1 MIPVMI
7 GTPLLPEIRELI
19 ERRNFSALQRIF
31 NDWLPVDLAELISD
45 LPENEQGILFRL
57 LPKDVATETFE
68 YLDLDAQEN
77 LLTALTQ
84 KDVTHI
90 LNSMSA
96 DDRTAL
102 LEELPGTVAQEL
114 LKLLSFKE
122 FKIAKTLL
130 AYAEDS
136 VGRLMSPDY
145 LSVKK
150 DWNINQ
156 VLEYIRTY
164 GHESE
169 TLNVIYVVDDH
180 GKLKGELMAREL
192 LLSSPDS
199 KVRDIVSEDK
209 IITLTATQ
217 DQTDALEAF
226 KRYDTVALPVVDSNG
241 YLIGLVTVDDML
253 DVAEEEETEDIQ
265 KFGGI
270 EALEE
275 PYIDL
280 PIPQLIKKRAVW
292 LVVLFIGEMLTAS
305 AMAFFQDELAK
316 AIVLAT
322 FIPLIISSGGNSGSQ
337 AATLIIRSLALG
349 EISIRDWW
357 NVMRREI
364 ISGFALGGMLGI
376 IGVLRV
382 VLWAMIFGQL
392 TLQWIFIGITVGIS
406 LVGIVLFGTLAGS
419 MLPLLLKHWGLD
431 PATSSAPFVA
441 TLVDVT
447 GIVIYFSVASLLL
460 SGILL

>member
-1 MIPVMI
+1 MI
-7 GTPLLPEIRELI
+7 GTPILPEIRELI
-19 ERRNFSALQRIF
+19 EQRNFSALQRLF

-45 LPENEQGILFRL
+45 LPENEQAILFRL

-68 YLDLDAQEN
+68 YLDIDAQQN
-77 LLTALTQ
+77 LLNALTQ

-102 LEELPGTVAQEL
+102 LEELPGTVVQEL

-130 AYAEDS
+130 AYAEGS

-145 LSVKK
+145 LSVKM
-150 DWNINQ
+150 DWDINQ
-156 VLEYIRTY
+156 VLEHIRTF

-169 TLNVIYVVDDH
+169 TLNVIYSVDDH
-180 GKLKGELMAREL
+180 GKLVGELLARDL
-192 LLSSPDS
+192 LLSAPDR
-199 KVRDIVSEDK
+199 KVSDIVSDEDK
-209 IITLTATQ
+209 MITLTATQ
-217 DQTDALEAF
+217 DQQDALEAF
-226 KRYDTVALPVVDSNG
+226 KRYDKVALPVVDSNG
-241 YLIGLVTVDDML
+241 YLIGIVTVDDML

-275 PYIDL
+275 PYIDVPL
-280 PIPQLIKKRAVW
+280 LQLVKKRAVW
-292 LVVLFIGEMLTAS
+292 LVVLFLGEMLTAS
-305 AMAFFQDELAK
+305 AMSYFEGELAK

-337 AATLIIRSLALG
+337 AATLIIRSLSLG
-349 EISIRDWW
+349 EITIRDWW
-357 NVMRREI
+357 NVMQREI
-364 ISGFALGGMLGI
+364 MSGLMLGGILGV
-376 IGVLRV
+376 IGVFRV
-382 VLWAMIFGQL
+382 IFWAMILDHFTQVWL
-392 TLQWIFIGITVGIS
+392 LIAFTVGLS
-406 LVGIVLFGTLAGS
+406 LVGIVLWGTIAGS
-419 MLPLLLKHWGLD
+419 MLPMLLKRAGLD

-447 GIVIYFSVASLLL
+447 GIVIYFSMASLLL
-460 SGILL
+460 RGVLL

>member
-45 LPENEQGILFRL
+45 LPENEQAILFRL

-337 AATLIIRSLALG
+337 AATQAMENKTKIRAATCLAVRANANMN
-349 EISIRDWW
+349 I
-357 NVMRREI
+357 
-364 ISGFALGGMLGI
+364 
-376 IGVLRV
+376 
-382 VLWAMIFGQL
+382 
-392 TLQWIFIGITVGIS
+392 
-406 LVGIVLFGTLAGS
+406 
-419 MLPLLLKHWGLD
+419 LLLLHR
-431 PATSSAPFVA
+431 APWIRQ
-441 TLVDVT
+441 TDRT
-447 GIVIYFSVASLLL
+447 NLLGV
-460 SGILL
+460 S

>member
-1 MIPVMI
+1 MI
-7 GTPLLPEIRELI
+7 GTPILPEIRELI
-19 ERRNFSALQRIF
+19 EQRNFSALQRLF
-31 NDWLPVDLAELISD
+31 DDWLPVDLAELISD
-45 LPENEQGILFRL
+45 LPENEQAILFRL
-57 LPKDVATETFE
+57 LTKDVATETFE
-68 YLDLDAQEN
+68 YLDFDAQQN
-77 LLTALTQ
+77 LLNALTQ

-102 LEELPGTVAQEL
+102 LEELPGPVAQEL

-136 VGRLMSPDY
+136 VGRLMSPDF
-145 LSVKK
+145 LSVNKE
-150 DWNINQ
+150 WEISR

-169 TLNVIYVVDDH
+169 TLNVIYAVDDH
-180 GKLKGELMAREL
+180 GKLVGEMLARDL
-192 LLSSPDS
+192 LLSPLDK
-199 KVRDIVSEDK
+199 KVSDIVSDEDK
-209 IITLTATQ
+209 LITLTATQ
-217 DQTDALEAF
+217 DQIDALETF
-226 KRYDTVALPVVDSNG
+226 KRYDSVALPVVDSNG
-241 YLIGLVTVDDML
+241 YLIGIVTVDDML

-270 EALEE
+270 EALDE
-275 PYIDL
+275 PYIDVPL
-280 PIPQLIKKRAVW
+280 LQLVKNRAVW
-292 LVVLFIGEMLTAS
+292 LVVLFLGEMLTAS
-305 AMAFFQDELAK
+305 AMTYFEGELAK

-337 AATLIIRSLALG
+337 AATLIIRSLSLG

-357 NVMRREI
+357 TVMRREI
-364 ISGFALGGMLGI
+364 LSGLMLGGILGC
-376 IGVLRV
+376 IGVVRV
-382 VLWAMIFGQL
+382 VLWATFLGHYTSTWL
-392 TLQWIFIGITVGIS
+392 LIGITVGIS
-406 LVGIVLFGTLAGS
+406 LVGIVLWGTIAGS
-419 MLPLLLKHWGLD
+419 MLPMLLKRLGLD

-447 GIVIYFSVASLLL
+447 GIIIYFSVASLLL
-460 SGILL
+460 KGVLL

>member
-1 MIPVMI
+1 MI
-7 GTPLLPEIRELI
+7 GTPILPEIRELI

-31 NDWLPVDLAELISD
+31 NDWMPVDLAELISD
-45 LPENEQGILFRL
+45 LPENEQAILFRL

-68 YLDLDAQEN
+68 YLDFDSQQN

-102 LEELPGTVAQEL
+102 LEELPGTVVQEL

-130 AYAEDS
+130 AYTEAS

-150 DWNINQ
+150 DWDINQ
-156 VLEYIRTY
+156 VLEYIRVY

-180 GKLKGELMAREL
+180 GKLKGELLARQL
-192 LLSSPDS
+192 LLSTPEK
-199 KVRDIVSEDK
+199 KVREIISEEK

-217 DQTDALEAF
+217 DQSDALEAF

-241 YLIGLVTVDDML
+241 YLIGVVTVDDML

-275 PYIDL
+275 PYMDL
-280 PIPQLIKKRAVW
+280 SIPELIKKRAVW
-292 LVVLFIGEMLTAS
+292 LVVLFVGEMLTAS
-305 AMAFFQDELAK
+305 AMAFFEDELAK

-337 AATLIIRSLALG
+337 AATLIIRALSLG
-349 EISIRDWW
+349 EITVRDWW
-357 NVMRREI
+357 AIMRREI
-364 ISGFALGGMLGI
+364 LSGLALGGILGF
-376 IGVLRV
+376 IGVFRV
-382 VLWAMIFGQL
+382 IFWAMALGHL
-392 TLQWIFIGITVGIS
+392 TMTWVLMGITVGLS
-406 LVGIVLFGTLAGS
+406 LVGIVLFGTLCGS
-419 MLPLLLKHWGLD
+419 MLPLLLKRWGLD

-460 SGILL
+460 RGILL

>member
-1 MIPVMI
+1 MI

-19 ERRNFSALQRIF
+19 EQRNFSALQRIF

-45 LPENEQGILFRL
+45 LPENEQAILFRL

-68 YLDLDAQEN
+68 YLDLDSQQN

-102 LEELPGTVAQEL
+102 LEELPGTVVQEL

-130 AYAEDS
+130 AYQEGS

-145 LSVKK
+145 LCVPK
-150 DWNINQ
+150 DRDINQ
-156 VLEYIRTY
+156 VLEYIRTF

-169 TLNVIYVVDDH
+169 TLNVIYVVDEH
-180 GKLKGELMAREL
+180 GKLQGELLARTL
-192 LLSSPDS
+192 LLSAPE
-199 KVRDIVSEDK
+199 KKVSEIIDEEK
-209 IITLTATQ
+209 IITLTASQ
-217 DQTDALEAF
+217 DQKDALDAF
-226 KRYDTVALPVVDSNG
+226 KRYDSVALPVVDSNG
-241 YLIGLVTVDDML
+241 YLIGVVTVDDML

-275 PYIDL
+275 PYMDL

-292 LVVLFIGEMLTAS
+292 LVILFIGEMLTAS
-305 AMAFFQDELAK
+305 AMAYFQDELAK

-337 AATLIIRSLALG
+337 AATLIIRALSLG
-349 EISIRDWW
+349 EITIKDWW
-357 NVMRREI
+357 RVMRREI
-364 ISGFALGGMLGI
+364 LSGLALGGILGL
-376 IGVLRV
+376 IGIFRV
-382 VLWAMIFGQL
+382 IMWTMIFGHL
-392 TLQWIFIGITVGIS
+392 NIQWFYIGLTVGIS
-406 LVGIVLFGTLAGS
+406 LLGIVLFGTLTGS
-419 MLPLLLKHWGLD
+419 MLPLLLKRMGLD
-431 PATSSAPFVA
+431 PAVSSAPFVA

-460 SGILL
+460 GGILL

>member
-1 MIPVMI
+1 MI
-7 GTPLLPEIRELI
+7 GNPLLPEIRELI
-19 ERRNFSALQRIF
+19 EQRNFSALQRIF

-45 LPENEQGILFRL
+45 LPESEQGILFRL
-57 LPKDVATETFE
+57 LQKDIATETFA
-68 YLDLDAQEN
+68 YLDLDSQQN
-77 LLTALTQ
+77 LLTALTK
-84 KDVTHI
+84 KDVTHL

-102 LEELPGTVAQEL
+102 LEELPSAVVQEL

-130 AYAEDS
+130 AYAEGS

-145 LSVKK
+145 LSVKR
-150 DWNINQ
+150 DWDINQ
-156 VLEYIRTY
+156 VLHHIRTY

-169 TLNVIYVVDDH
+169 TLNVIYVVDDI
-180 GKLKGELMAREL
+180 GKLKGELLARTL
-192 LLSSPDS
+192 LLSTP
-199 KVRDIVSEDK
+199 KKKVSEIIDEEK
-209 IITLTATQ
+209 LITLTAAQ
-217 DQTDALEAF
+217 DQRDALDAF

-241 YLIGLVTVDDML
+241 YLIGVVTVDDML

-280 PIPQLIKKRAVW
+280 PIPELIRKRALW
-292 LVVLFIGEMLTAS
+292 LVILFVGEMLTAS
-305 AMAFFQDELAK
+305 AMAFFQDEMAK

-322 FIPLIISSGGNSGSQ
+322 FIPLIMSSGGNSGSQ
-337 AATLIIRSLALG
+337 AASLIIRSLSLG
-349 EISIRDWW
+349 EITIGDWW
-357 NVMRREI
+357 RVMRRELA
-364 ISGFALGGMLGI
+364 SGLALGCILGA
-376 IGVLRV
+376 IGIFRV
-382 VLWAMIFGQL
+382 ILWAMVFGRYSTQ
-392 TLQWIFIGITVGIS
+392 TLYIAGTIGLS
-406 LVGIVLFGTLAGS
+406 LVGIVLFGTLTGS
-419 MLPLLLKHWGLD
+419 MLPLLLKRFGLD
-431 PATSSAPFVA
+431 PAVSSAPFVA

-460 SGILL
+460 GGILL

>member
-1 MIPVMI
+1 MI
-7 GTPLLPEIRELI
+7 GTPILPEIRELI
-19 ERRNFSALQRIF
+19 EQRNFSALQRLF
-31 NDWLPVDLAELISD
+31 DDWLPVDLAELISD
-45 LPENEQGILFRL
+45 LPENEQAILFRL
-57 LPKDVATETFE
+57 LTKDVATETFE
-68 YLDLDAQEN
+68 YLDFDAQQN
-77 LLTALTQ
+77 LLNALTQ
-84 KDVTHI
+84 KDVSHI

-102 LEELPGTVAQEL
+102 LEELPGPVAQEL
-114 LKLLSFKE
+114 IKLLSFKE

-136 VGRLMSPDY
+136 VGRLMSPDF

-150 DWNINQ
+150 DWEISR

-169 TLNVIYVVDDH
+169 TLNVIYAVDDH
-180 GKLKGELMAREL
+180 GKLVGEMLARDL
-192 LLSSPDS
+192 LLSPLDK
-199 KVRDIVSEDK
+199 KVEEIIDEDK
-209 IITLTATQ
+209 LITLTATQ
-217 DQTDALEAF
+217 DQKDALEAF
-226 KRYDTVALPVVDSNG
+226 KRYDRVALPVVDSNG
-241 YLIGLVTVDDML
+241 YLIGIVTVDDML

-275 PYIDL
+275 PYIDVPL
-280 PIPQLIKKRAVW
+280 PELVRKRAVW
-292 LVVLFIGEMLTAS
+292 LVVLFLGEMLTAS
-305 AMAFFQDELAK
+305 AMTYFEGELAK

-337 AATLIIRSLALG
+337 AATLIIRSLSLG
-349 EISIRDWW
+349 EITLQDWW
-357 NVMRREI
+357 KVMQREI
-364 ISGFALGGMLGI
+364 MSGLMLGSI
-376 IGVLRV
+376 LGVIGVVRV
-382 VLWAMIFGQL
+382 VLWATILGHYTTVWL
-392 TLQWIFIGITVGIS
+392 LIGITVGFS
-406 LVGIVLFGTLAGS
+406 LIGIVLWGTLAGS
-419 MLPLLLKHWGLD
+419 MLPLLLKRLGLD

-460 SGILL
+460 KGVLL

>member
-1 MIPVMI
+1 MI
-7 GTPLLPEIRELI
+7 GNPLLPEIRELI
-19 ERRNFSALQRIF
+19 EQRNFSALQRIF

-45 LPENEQGILFRL
+45 LPESEQGILFRL
-57 LPKDVATETFE
+57 LQKDIATETFE
-68 YLDLDAQEN
+68 YLDFDSQQH
-77 LLTALTQ
+77 LLTALTK

-102 LEELPGTVAQEL
+102 LEELPGTVVQEL

-130 AYAEDS
+130 AYAEGS

-150 DWNINQ
+150 NWDINQ
-156 VLEYIRTY
+156 VLDYIRTY

-169 TLNVIYVVDDH
+169 TLNVIYVVDDN
-180 GKLKGELMAREL
+180 GKLKGELLARTL
-192 LLSSPDS
+192 LLSAPE
-199 KVRDIVSEDK
+199 KKVSEIIDEDK
-209 IITLTATQ
+209 MITLTATQ
-217 DQTDALEAF
+217 DQADALDAF
-226 KRYDTVALPVVDSNG
+226 KRYDSVALPVVDSNG
-241 YLIGLVTVDDML
+241 YLIGVVTVDDML

-292 LVVLFIGEMLTAS
+292 LVILFVGEMLTAS
-305 AMAFFQDELAK
+305 AMAFFQDEMAK

-322 FIPLIISSGGNSGSQ
+322 FIPLIMSSGGNSGSQ
-337 AATLIIRSLALG
+337 AASLIIRSLSLG
-349 EISIRDWW
+349 EIHIGDWW
-357 NVMRREI
+357 KVMRRELA
-364 ISGFALGGMLGI
+364 SGLALGCILGL
-376 IGVLRV
+376 IGVFRV
-382 VLWAMIFGQL
+382 ILWAMVFGHL
-392 TLQWIFIGITVGIS
+392 NKQWLYISFTIGLS
-406 LVGIVLFGTLAGS
+406 LVGIVLFGTLTGS
-419 MLPLLLKHWGLD
+419 MLPLLLKRLGLD
-431 PATSSAPFVA
+431 PAVSSAPFVA

-460 SGILL
+460 GGILL

>member
-1 MIPVMI
+1 MI

-19 ERRNFSALQRIF
+19 EQRNFSALQRLF

-45 LPENEQGILFRL
+45 LPDNEQAVLYRL
-57 LPKDVATETFE
+57 LPKNLATETFE
-68 YLDLDAQEN
+68 YLDFDSQQN
-77 LLTALTQ
+77 LLSALT
-84 KDVTHI
+84 KKHVTHL

-102 LEELPGTVAQEL
+102 LEELPGTVVQEL

-130 AYAEDS
+130 AYAEGS

-150 DWNINQ
+150 DWDINQ
-156 VLEYIRTY
+156 VLDYIRTY

-169 TLNVIYVVDDH
+169 TLNVIYVVDDN
-180 GKLKGELMAREL
+180 GKLKGELLARTL
-192 LLSSPDS
+192 LLSSPEK
-199 KVRDIVSEDK
+199 KVTEVIAEDK
-209 IITLTATQ
+209 IITLTASQ
-217 DQTDALEAF
+217 DQADALEAF

-241 YLIGLVTVDDML
+241 YLIGVVTVDDML

-292 LVVLFIGEMLTAS
+292 LVILFVGEMLTAS
-305 AMAFFQDELAK
+305 AMAFFQDEMAK

-322 FIPLIISSGGNSGSQ
+322 FIPLIMSSGGNSGSQ
-337 AATLIIRSLALG
+337 AASLIIRSLSLG
-349 EISIRDWW
+349 EITIQDWW
-357 NVMRREI
+357 KVMRRELA
-364 ISGFALGGMLGI
+364 SGLALGCILGA

-382 VLWAMIFGQL
+382 IIWASVLGHFN
-392 TLQWIFIGITVGIS
+392 TQWLFISFTIGLSLIGIVM
-406 LVGIVLFGTLAGS
+406 FGTLTGS
-419 MLPLLLKHWGLD
+419 MLPLLLKRLGLD
-431 PATSSAPFVA
+431 PAVSSAPFVA

-460 SGILL
+460 GGILL

>member
-1 MIPVMI
+1 MI

-19 ERRNFSALQRIF
+19 EQRNFSALQRIF
-31 NDWLPVDLAELISD
+31 SDWLPVDLAELISD
-45 LPENEQGILFRL
+45 LPENEQAILFRL
-57 LPKDVATETFE
+57 LQKDVATETFE
-68 YLDLDAQEN
+68 YLEFDSQQN

-130 AYAEDS
+130 AYAEGS

-145 LSVKK
+145 LSIKK
-150 DWNINQ
+150 DWDINQ
-156 VLEYIRTY
+156 VLDYIRTY

-180 GKLKGELMAREL
+180 GKLKGELLAREL
-192 LLSSPDS
+192 LLSMPDK
-199 KVRDIVSEDK
+199 KVSEVISEDK
-209 IITLTATQ
+209 LITLTASQ
-217 DQTDALEAF
+217 DQMDALEAF

-241 YLIGLVTVDDML
+241 YLIGVVTVDDML

-275 PYIDL
+275 PYMDL

-292 LVVLFIGEMLTAS
+292 LVILFIGEMLTAS
-305 AMAFFQDELAK
+305 AMAFFQEELAK
-316 AIVLAT
+316 AIILAT
-322 FIPLIISSGGNSGSQ
+322 FIPLIMSSGGNSGSQ
-337 AATLIIRSLALG
+337 AASLIIRSLSLG
-349 EISIRDWW
+349 EITIRDWW
-357 NVMRREI
+357 KVMRREI
-364 ISGFALGGMLGI
+364 LSGLALGCILGVIGMFRVI
-376 IGVLRV
+376 I
-382 VLWAMIFGQL
+382 WAMVFGHFTTQWLYIAL
-392 TLQWIFIGITVGIS
+392 TIGIS
-406 LVGIVLFGTLAGS
+406 LLGIVMFGTLTGS
-419 MLPLLLKHWGLD
+419 MLPLLLKRLGLD
-431 PATSSAPFVA
+431 PAVSSAPFVA

-460 SGILL
+460 GGILL

>member
-1 MIPVMI
+1 MI
-7 GTPLLPEIRELI
+7 GTPILPEIRELI

-31 NDWLPVDLAELISD
+31 NDWMPADLAELISD
-45 LPENEQGILFRL
+45 LPENEQAILFRL
-57 LPKDVATETFE
+57 LPKELATETFE
-68 YLDLDAQEN
+68 YLDFDSQQN
-77 LLTALTQ
+77 LLTALTK

-102 LEELPGTVAQEL
+102 LEELPGPVAQEL

-130 AYAEDS
+130 AYAEAS
-136 VGRLMSPDY
+136 VGRLMSPDF

-150 DWNINQ
+150 DWDMNQ

-180 GKLKGELMAREL
+180 GKLKGELLAREL
-192 LLSSPDS
+192 LLSPPEK
-199 KVRDIVSEDK
+199 KVRDIISEDK
-209 IITLTATQ
+209 IVTLTATQ
-217 DQTDALEAF
+217 DQSDALEAF
-226 KRYDTVALPVVDSNG
+226 KRYDNVALPVVDSNG
-241 YLIGLVTVDDML
+241 YLIGVVTVDDML

-275 PYIDL
+275 PYMDL
-280 PIPQLIKKRAVW
+280 PIHEVIKKRAVW

-305 AMAFFQDELAK
+305 AMAFFEDELSK

-322 FIPLIISSGGNSGSQ
+322 YIPLIISSGGNSGSQ
-337 AATLIIRSLALG
+337 TATLIIRSLALG
-349 EISIRDWW
+349 EITIRDWLS
-357 NVMRREI
+357 VMRREVL
-364 ISGFALGGMLGI
+364 SGLALGGILGLIGFFRVITWAHILGI
-376 IGVLRV
+376 YNPSWLAVGV
-382 VLWAMIFGQL
+382 
-392 TLQWIFIGITVGIS
+392 TVGIA
-406 LVGIVLFGTLAGS
+406 LICIVLLGTLAGS
-419 MLPLLLKHWGLD
+419 MLPLLLKRAGLD

-441 TLVDVT
+441 TIVDVT

-460 SGILL
+460 RGILL

>member
-1 MIPVMI
+1 MI
-7 GTPLLPEIRELI
+7 GTSLLPEIRELI
-19 ERRNFSALQRIF
+19 EQRNFSALQRIF

-45 LPENEQGILFRL
+45 LPENEQAILFRL
-57 LPKDVATETFE
+57 LPKNLATETFE
-68 YLDLDAQEN
+68 YLDFDSQQN
-77 LLTALTQ
+77 LLKALT
-84 KDVTHI
+84 KKHVTHI

-102 LEELPGTVAQEL
+102 LEELPGTVVQEL

-130 AYAEDS
+130 AYAEGS

-150 DWNINQ
+150 DWDINQ
-156 VLEYIRTY
+156 VLDYIRTY

-169 TLNVIYVVDDH
+169 TLNVIYVVDDN
-180 GKLKGELMAREL
+180 GKLKGELLARAL
-192 LLSSPDS
+192 LLSPPD
-199 KVRDIVSEDK
+199 KKVSEIIAEEK
-209 IITLTATQ
+209 IITLTASQ
-217 DQTDALEAF
+217 DQADALEAF
-226 KRYDTVALPVVDSNG
+226 KRYDSIALPVVDSNG
-241 YLIGLVTVDDML
+241 YLIGVVTVDDML

-270 EALEE
+270 EALED

-292 LVVLFIGEMLTAS
+292 LVILFIGEMLTAS
-305 AMAFFQDELAK
+305 AMAYFEDEMAR

-337 AATLIIRSLALG
+337 AASLIIRSLSLG
-349 EISIRDWW
+349 EITISDWW
-357 NVMRREI
+357 KVMRRELA
-364 ISGFALGGMLGI
+364 SGLALGFILGT
-376 IGVLRV
+376 IGAFRV
-382 VLWAMIFGQL
+382 ILWSMAFNKYSTQ
-392 TLQWIFIGITVGIS
+392 TLYIAATIGIS
-406 LVGIVLFGTLAGS
+406 LVGIVMFGTLTGS
-419 MLPLLLKHWGLD
+419 MLALLLKRLGLD
-431 PATSSAPFVA
+431 PAVSSAPFVA

-447 GIVIYFSVASLLL
+447 GIVIYFSVASLILG
-460 SGILL
+460 GILL

>member
-1 MIPVMI
+1 MI
-7 GTPLLPEIRELI
+7 GNPLLPEIRELI
-19 ERRNFSALQRIF
+19 EQRNFSALQRIF

-45 LPENEQGILFRL
+45 LPESEQGILFRL
-57 LPKDVATETFE
+57 LQKDVATETFE
-68 YLDLDAQEN
+68 YLDFDSQQN
-77 LLTALTQ
+77 LLTALTK
-84 KDVTHI
+84 KDVTHL

-145 LSVKK
+145 LSVKT
-150 DWNINQ
+150 DWDINQ
-156 VLEYIRTY
+156 VLDHIRTY

-169 TLNVIYVVDDH
+169 TLNVIYVVDDI
-180 GKLKGELMAREL
+180 GKLKGELLARTL
-192 LLSSPDS
+192 LLSPPE
-199 KVRDIVSEDK
+199 KKVSEIIDEEK
-209 IITLTATQ
+209 LITLTAAQ
-217 DQTDALEAF
+217 DQKDALDTF
-226 KRYDTVALPVVDSNG
+226 KRYDSVALPVVDSNG
-241 YLIGLVTVDDML
+241 YLIGVVTVDDML

-270 EALEE
+270 EALED

-280 PIPQLIKKRAVW
+280 PIPELIKKRAVW
-292 LVVLFIGEMLTAS
+292 LVILFVGEMLTAS
-305 AMAFFQDELAK
+305 AMAFFEDELAK

-337 AATLIIRSLALG
+337 AASLIIRSLSLG
-349 EISIRDWW
+349 EISISDWW
-357 NVMRREI
+357 KVMRRELA
-364 ISGFALGGMLGI
+364 SGLALGCILGF

-382 VLWAMIFGQL
+382 VLWAMAFGHYN
-392 TLQWIFIGITVGIS
+392 TQWLYIGFTIGLS
-406 LVGIVLFGTLAGS
+406 LVGIVMFGTLTGS
-419 MLPLLLKHWGLD
+419 MLPLLLKRLGLD
-431 PATSSAPFVA
+431 PAVSSAPFVA

-447 GIVIYFSVASLLL
+447 GIVIYFSVASMLLG
-460 SGILL
+460 GILL

>member
-1 MIPVMI
+1 MI
-7 GTPLLPEIRELI
+7 GTPILPEIRELI

-31 NDWLPVDLAELISD
+31 NDWMPVDLAELISD
-45 LPENEQGILFRL
+45 LPENEQAILFRL

-68 YLDLDAQEN
+68 YLDFDSQQN

-102 LEELPGTVAQEL
+102 LEELPGTVVQEL

-130 AYAEDS
+130 AYTEAS

-150 DWNINQ
+150 DWDINQ
-156 VLEYIRTY
+156 VLEYIRVY

-180 GKLKGELMAREL
+180 GKLKGELLAREL
-192 LLSSPDS
+192 LLSTPEK
-199 KVRDIVSEDK
+199 KVEEIISEEK

-217 DQTDALEAF
+217 DQSDALEAF

-241 YLIGLVTVDDML
+241 YLIGVVTVDDML

-275 PYIDL
+275 PYMDL
-280 PIPQLIKKRAVW
+280 TIPELIKKRAVW
-292 LVVLFIGEMLTAS
+292 LVVLFVGEMLTAS
-305 AMAFFQDELAK
+305 AMAFFEDELAK

-337 AATLIIRSLALG
+337 AATLIIRALSLG
-349 EISIRDWW
+349 EITVRDWW
-357 NVMRREI
+357 AIMRREI
-364 ISGFALGGMLGI
+364 LSGLALGGILGF
-376 IGVLRV
+376 IGVFRV
-382 VLWAMIFGQL
+382 IFWAMALGHL
-392 TLQWIFIGITVGIS
+392 TMTWVLMGITVGIS
-406 LVGIVLFGTLAGS
+406 LVGIVLFGTLCGS
-419 MLPLLLKHWGLD
+419 MLPLLLKRWGLD

-460 SGILL
+460 RGILL

>member
-1 MIPVMI
+1 MI
-7 GTPLLPEIRELI
+7 GTPILPEIRELI

-31 NDWLPVDLAELISD
+31 NDWMPADLAELISD
-45 LPENEQGILFRL
+45 LPENEQAILYRL
-57 LPKDVATETFE
+57 LPKELATETFE
-68 YLDLDAQEN
+68 YLDFDSQQN
-77 LLTALTQ
+77 LLTALTK

-102 LEELPGTVAQEL
+102 LEELPGPVAQEL

-130 AYAEDS
+130 AYAEGS

-150 DWNINQ
+150 DWDMNQ

-180 GKLKGELMAREL
+180 GKLKGELLAREL
-192 LLSSPDS
+192 LLSQPDK
-199 KVRDIVSEDK
+199 KVRDIISEDK
-209 IITLTATQ
+209 IVTLTATQ
-217 DQTDALEAF
+217 DQSDALEAF
-226 KRYDTVALPVVDSNG
+226 KRYDNVALPVVDSNG
-241 YLIGLVTVDDML
+241 YLIGVVTVDDML

-270 EALEE
+270 EALDE
-275 PYIDL
+275 PYMDL
-280 PIPQLIKKRAVW
+280 PLHEVIRKRAVW

-305 AMAFFQDELAK
+305 AMAFFEDELSK

-322 FIPLIISSGGNSGSQ
+322 YIPLIISSGGNSGSQ
-337 AATLIIRSLALG
+337 TATLIIRSLALG
-349 EISIRDWW
+349 EITIRDWLA
-357 NVMRREI
+357 VMRREI
-364 ISGFALGGMLGI
+364 VSGLALGSILGLIGFFRVITWSHILGI
-376 IGVLRV
+376 YDPSWLAV
-382 VLWAMIFGQL
+382 
-392 TLQWIFIGITVGIS
+392 GITVGLALIC
-406 LVGIVLFGTLAGS
+406 IVLLGTLAGS
-419 MLPLLLKHWGLD
+419 MLPLLLQRLGLD

-441 TLVDVT
+441 TIVDVT
-447 GIVIYFSVASLLL
+447 GIVIYFSVASMLLR
-460 SGILL
+460 GILL

>member
-1 MIPVMI
+1 MI

-19 ERRNFSALQRIF
+19 EQRNFSALQRIF
-31 NDWLPVDLAELISD
+31 NDWMPVDLAELISD
-45 LPENEQGILFRL
+45 LPENEQAILFRL
-57 LPKDVATETFE
+57 LQKDVATETFE
-68 YLDLDAQEN
+68 YLELDSQQN

-102 LEELPGTVAQEL
+102 LEELPGTVVQEL

-156 VLEYIRTY
+156 VLDYVRTF

-169 TLNVIYVVDDH
+169 TLNVIYVVDDF
-180 GKLKGELMAREL
+180 GKLKGELLAREL
-192 LLSSPDS
+192 LLSLPE
-199 KVRDIVSEDK
+199 KKVSEIISEEK
-209 IITLTATQ
+209 IITLTASQ
-217 DQTDALEAF
+217 DQKDALDAF

-241 YLIGLVTVDDML
+241 YLIGVVTVDDML

-275 PYIDL
+275 PYMDL
-280 PIPQLIKKRAVW
+280 SIPQLVKKRAGW
-292 LVVLFIGEMLTAS
+292 LVILFIGEMLTAS
-305 AMAFFQDELAK
+305 ALAYFQDELAK

-337 AATLIIRSLALG
+337 AATLIIRSLSLG
-349 EISIRDWW
+349 EITIQDWW
-357 NVMRREI
+357 GVMRREI
-364 ISGFALGGMLGI
+364 LSGLALGGLLGL
-376 IGVLRV
+376 IGVFRV
-382 VLWAMIFGQL
+382 IIWAMILGHL
-392 TLQWIFIGITVGIS
+392 TTTWIYVGVTVGVS
-406 LVGIVLFGTLAGS
+406 LVGIVLFGTLTGS
-419 MLPLLLKHWGLD
+419 MLPLLLKRMGLD

-447 GIVIYFSVASLLL
+447 GIVIYFSVASLILG
-460 SGILL
+460 GILL

>member
-1 MIPVMI
+1 MI
-7 GTPLLPEIRELI
+7 GTPILPEIRDLI
-19 ERRNFSALQRIF
+19 ERRNFSALQRLF

-45 LPENEQGILFRL
+45 LPENEQAILFRL

-68 YLDLDAQEN
+68 YLDFDSQQN
-77 LLTALTQ
+77 LLNALTQ

-102 LEELPGTVAQEL
+102 LEELPGTVVQEL

-130 AYAEDS
+130 AYAEGS

-150 DWNINQ
+150 DWDINQ
-156 VLEYIRTY
+156 VLEYIRKF
-164 GHESE
+164 GHDSE
-169 TLNVIYVVDDH
+169 TLNVIYAVDDH
-180 GKLKGELMAREL
+180 GKLIGEILARDL
-192 LLSSPDS
+192 LLSLPDKRVS
-199 KVRDIVSEDK
+199 DIVSEEK
-209 IITLTATQ
+209 MITLTATQ
-217 DQTDALEAF
+217 DQQDALEAF
-226 KRYDTVALPVVDSNG
+226 KRYDKVALPVVDSNG
-241 YLIGLVTVDDML
+241 YLIGIVTVDDML

-280 PIPQLIKKRAVW
+280 PLHQLIKKRAVW
-292 LVVLFIGEMLTAS
+292 LVVLFLGEMMTAS
-305 AMAFFQDELAK
+305 AMTFFEDELAK

-337 AATLIIRSLALG
+337 AATLIIRSLSLG
-349 EISIRDWW
+349 EITVMDWW
-357 NVMRREI
+357 AVMRREI
-364 ISGFALGGMLGI
+364 LSGLALGGILGF
-376 IGVLRV
+376 IGVFRV
-382 VLWAMIFGQL
+382 IFWSMILDQYSFQWAL
-392 TLQWIFIGITVGIS
+392 IGITVGVS
-406 LVGIVLFGTLAGS
+406 LVGIVLLGTLAGS
-419 MLPLLLKHWGLD
+419 MLPLLLKRFGLD

-460 SGILL
+460 KGILL

>member
-1 MIPVMI
+1 MI
-7 GTPLLPEIRELI
+7 GTPILPEIRELI

-31 NDWLPVDLAELISD
+31 NDWMPADLAELISD
-45 LPENEQGILFRL
+45 LPENEQAILFRL
-57 LPKDVATETFE
+57 LPKELATETFE
-68 YLDLDAQEN
+68 YLDFDSQQN
-77 LLTALTQ
+77 LLTALTK

-102 LEELPGTVAQEL
+102 LEELPGPVAQEL

-130 AYAEDS
+130 AYAEAS
-136 VGRLMSPDY
+136 VGRLMSPDF

-150 DWNINQ
+150 DWDMNQ

-180 GKLKGELMAREL
+180 GKLKGELLAREL
-192 LLSSPDS
+192 LLSPPEK
-199 KVRDIVSEDK
+199 KVRDIISEDK
-209 IITLTATQ
+209 IVTLTATQ
-217 DQTDALEAF
+217 DQSDALEAF
-226 KRYDTVALPVVDSNG
+226 KRYDNVALPVVDSNG
-241 YLIGLVTVDDML
+241 YLIGVVTVDDML

-275 PYIDL
+275 PYMDL
-280 PIPQLIKKRAVW
+280 PIHEVIKKRAVW

-305 AMAFFQDELAK
+305 AMAFFEDELSK

-322 FIPLIISSGGNSGSQ
+322 YIPLIISSGGNSGSQ
-337 AATLIIRSLALG
+337 TATLIIRSLALG
-349 EISIRDWW
+349 EITIRDWLS
-357 NVMRREI
+357 VMRREVL
-364 ISGFALGGMLGI
+364 SGLALGGILGLIGFFRVITWAHILGI
-376 IGVLRV
+376 YNPSWLAV
-382 VLWAMIFGQL
+382 
-392 TLQWIFIGITVGIS
+392 GITVGIA
-406 LVGIVLFGTLAGS
+406 LICIVLLGTLAGS
-419 MLPLLLKHWGLD
+419 MLPLLLKRAGLD

-441 TLVDVT
+441 TIVDVT

-460 SGILL
+460 RGILL

>member
-1 MIPVMI
+1 MI

-19 ERRNFSALQRIF
+19 EQRNFSALQRIF

-45 LPENEQGILFRL
+45 LPENEQAILFRL

-68 YLDLDAQEN
+68 YLDLDSQQN
-77 LLTALTQ
+77 LLTALT
-84 KDVTHI
+84 KKHVTHI

-102 LEELPGTVAQEL
+102 LEELPGTVVQEL

-130 AYAEDS
+130 AYGEGS

-150 DWNINQ
+150 DWDINQ
-156 VLEYIRTY
+156 VLDYIRTY

-169 TLNVIYVVDDH
+169 TLNVIYVVDDN
-180 GKLKGELMAREL
+180 GKLKGELLARTL
-192 LLSSPDS
+192 LLSTPE
-199 KVRDIVSEDK
+199 KTVSEIIAEEK
-209 IITLTATQ
+209 IITLTASQ
-217 DQTDALEAF
+217 DQADALEAF
-226 KRYDTVALPVVDSNG
+226 KRYDSVALPVVDSNG
-241 YLIGLVTVDDML
+241 YLIGVVTVDDML

-292 LVVLFIGEMLTAS
+292 LVILFVGEMLTAS
-305 AMAFFQDELAK
+305 AMAFFQDEMAK

-322 FIPLIISSGGNSGSQ
+322 FIPLIMSSGGNSGSQ
-337 AATLIIRSLALG
+337 AASLIIRSLSLG
-349 EISIRDWW
+349 EITLHDWW
-357 NVMRREI
+357 KVMRREL
-364 ISGFALGGMLGI
+364 ISGLALGCILGA
-376 IGVLRV
+376 IGVFRV
-382 VLWAMIFGQL
+382 LIWASVLGHL
-392 TLQWIFIGITVGIS
+392 NTQWLYISFTIGIS
-406 LVGIVLFGTLAGS
+406 LVGIVMFGTLTGS
-419 MLPLLLKHWGLD
+419 MLPLLLKRVGLD
-431 PATSSAPFVA
+431 PAVSSAPFVA

-447 GIVIYFSVASLLL
+447 GIVIYFSVASLILG
-460 SGILL
+460 GILL

>member
-1 MIPVMI
+1 MI
-7 GTPLLPEIRELI
+7 GTPILPEIRELI
-19 ERRNFSALQRIF
+19 EKRNFSALQRLF

-45 LPENEQGILFRL
+45 LPENEQAILFRL

-68 YLDLDAQEN
+68 YLDIDAQQN
-77 LLTALTQ
+77 LLNALTQ

-102 LEELPGTVAQEL
+102 LEELPGTVVQEL

-130 AYAEDS
+130 AYAEGS

-150 DWNINQ
+150 DWDINQ
-156 VLEYIRTY
+156 VLEYIRTF
-164 GHESE
+164 GHDSE
-169 TLNVIYVVDDH
+169 TLNVIYAVDDH
-180 GKLKGELMAREL
+180 GKLISEILARDL
-192 LLSSPDS
+192 LLSLPDR
-199 KVRDIVSEDK
+199 KVSDIVSDEDK

-217 DQTDALEAF
+217 DQQDALEAF

-241 YLIGLVTVDDML
+241 YLIGIVTVDDML

-270 EALEE
+270 EALDE
-275 PYIDL
+275 PYIDVPL
-280 PIPQLIKKRAVW
+280 PQLVRNRAVW
-292 LVVLFIGEMLTAS
+292 LIVLFIGEMLTAS
-305 AMAFFQDELAK
+305 AMSYFEDELAR

-337 AATLIIRSLALG
+337 AATLIIRSLSLG
-349 EISIRDWW
+349 EITIHDWW
-357 NVMRREI
+357 RVMKREI
-364 ISGFALGGMLGI
+364 LSGLMLGSLLGCI
-376 IGVLRV
+376 GFIRVLFWALILDHYSTQWLLIGV
-382 VLWAMIFGQL
+382 
-392 TLQWIFIGITVGIS
+392 TVGIS
-406 LVGIVLFGTLAGS
+406 LVGIVLLGTLAGS
-419 MLPLLLKHWGLD
+419 MLPILLKRLGLD

-460 SGILL
+460 RGVLL

>member
-1 MIPVMI
+1 MYSMI
-7 GTPLLPEIRELI
+7 GTPILPEIRELI

-31 NDWLPVDLAELISD
+31 NDWMPADLAELISD
-45 LPENEQGILFRL
+45 LPENEQAILYRL
-57 LPKDVATETFE
+57 LPKELATETFE
-68 YLDLDAQEN
+68 YLDFDSQQN
-77 LLTALTQ
+77 LLTALTK

-102 LEELPGTVAQEL
+102 LEELPGPVAQEL

-130 AYAEDS
+130 AYAEGS

-150 DWNINQ
+150 DWDMNQ

-180 GKLKGELMAREL
+180 GKLKGELLAREL
-192 LLSSPDS
+192 LLSQPDK
-199 KVRDIVSEDK
+199 KVRDIISEDK
-209 IITLTATQ
+209 IVTLTATQ
-217 DQTDALEAF
+217 DQSDALEAF
-226 KRYDTVALPVVDSNG
+226 KRYDNVALPVVDSNG
-241 YLIGLVTVDDML
+241 YLIGVVTVDDML

-270 EALEE
+270 EALDE
-275 PYIDL
+275 PYMDL
-280 PIPQLIKKRAVW
+280 PLHEVIRKRAVW

-305 AMAFFQDELAK
+305 AMAFFEDELSK

-322 FIPLIISSGGNSGSQ
+322 YIPLIISSGGNSGSQ
-337 AATLIIRSLALG
+337 TATLIIRSLALG
-349 EISIRDWW
+349 EITIRDWLA
-357 NVMRREI
+357 VMRREI
-364 ISGFALGGMLGI
+364 VSGLALGSILGLIGFFRVITWSHILGI
-376 IGVLRV
+376 YDPSWLAV
-382 VLWAMIFGQL
+382 
-392 TLQWIFIGITVGIS
+392 GITVGLALIC
-406 LVGIVLFGTLAGS
+406 IVLLGTLAGS
-419 MLPLLLKHWGLD
+419 MLPLLLQRLGLD

-441 TLVDVT
+441 TIVDVT
-447 GIVIYFSVASLLL
+447 GIVIYFSVASMLLR
-460 SGILL
+460 GILL

>member
-1 MIPVMI
+1 MI

-19 ERRNFSALQRIF
+19 EQRNFSALQRIF

-45 LPENEQGILFRL
+45 LPENEQAILFRL

-68 YLDLDAQEN
+68 YLDLDSQQN
-77 LLTALTQ
+77 LLTALT
-84 KDVTHI
+84 KKHVTHI

-102 LEELPGTVAQEL
+102 LEELPGTVVQEL

-130 AYAEDS
+130 AYGEGS

-150 DWNINQ
+150 DWDINQ
-156 VLEYIRTY
+156 VLDYIRTY

-169 TLNVIYVVDDH
+169 TLNVIYVVDDN
-180 GKLKGELMAREL
+180 GKLKGELLARTL
-192 LLSSPDS
+192 LLSTPE
-199 KVRDIVSEDK
+199 KTVSEIIAEEK
-209 IITLTATQ
+209 IITLTASQ
-217 DQTDALEAF
+217 DQADALDAF
-226 KRYDTVALPVVDSNG
+226 KRYDSVALPVVDSNG
-241 YLIGLVTVDDML
+241 YLIGVVTVDDML

-292 LVVLFIGEMLTAS
+292 LVILFVGEMLTAS
-305 AMAFFQDELAK
+305 AMAFFQDEMAK

-322 FIPLIISSGGNSGSQ
+322 FIPLIMSSGGNSGSQ
-337 AATLIIRSLALG
+337 AASLIIRSLSLG
-349 EISIRDWW
+349 EITIRDWW
-357 NVMRREI
+357 KVMRREL
-364 ISGFALGGMLGI
+364 ISGLALGCILGA
-376 IGVLRV
+376 IGVFRV
-382 VLWAMIFGQL
+382 LIWASVLGHL
-392 TLQWIFIGITVGIS
+392 NTQWLYISFTIGIS
-406 LVGIVLFGTLAGS
+406 LVGIVMFGTLTGS
-419 MLPLLLKHWGLD
+419 MLPLLLKRVGLD
-431 PATSSAPFVA
+431 PAVSSAPFVA

-447 GIVIYFSVASLLL
+447 GIVIYFSVASLILG
-460 SGILL
+460 GILL

>member
-1 MIPVMI
+1 MI

-19 ERRNFSALQRIF
+19 EQRNFSALQRIF

-45 LPENEQGILFRL
+45 LPENEQAVLFRL
-57 LPKDVATETFE
+57 FPKDVATETFE
-68 YLDLDAQEN
+68 YLDFDAQQN
-77 LLTALTQ
+77 LLTALT
-84 KDVTHI
+84 KKHVTHI

-96 DDRTAL
+96 DDRSAL
-102 LEELPGTVAQEL
+102 LEELPGTVVQEL

-130 AYAEDS
+130 AYAEGS

-150 DWNINQ
+150 DWDINQ
-156 VLEYIRTY
+156 VLDYIRIY

-169 TLNVIYVVDDH
+169 TLNVIYVVDDN
-180 GKLKGELMAREL
+180 GKLKGELLARTL
-192 LLSSPDS
+192 LLSTPDK
-199 KVRDIVSEDK
+199 KVSDIIAEEK
-209 IITLTATQ
+209 IITLTASQ
-217 DQTDALEAF
+217 DQADALEAF
-226 KRYDTVALPVVDSNG
+226 KRYDSVALPVVDSNG
-241 YLIGLVTVDDML
+241 YLIGVVTVDDML

-292 LVVLFIGEMLTAS
+292 LVILFIGEMLTAS
-305 AMAFFQDELAK
+305 AMAFFQDEMAK

-322 FIPLIISSGGNSGSQ
+322 FIPLIMSSGGNSGSQ
-337 AATLIIRSLALG
+337 AASLIIRSLSLG
-349 EISIRDWW
+349 EITIRDWW
-357 NVMRREI
+357 KVMRREL
-364 ISGFALGGMLGI
+364 ISGLALGCILGA
-376 IGVLRV
+376 IGVFRV
-382 VLWAMIFGQL
+382 LIWASVLGHL
-392 TLQWIFIGITVGIS
+392 NTQWLYISFTIGIS
-406 LVGIVLFGTLAGS
+406 LVGIVMFGTLTGS
-419 MLPLLLKHWGLD
+419 MLPLLLKRLGLD
-431 PATSSAPFVA
+431 PAVSSAPFVA

-447 GIVIYFSVASLLL
+447 GIVIYFSVASLILG
-460 SGILL
+460 GILL